1 MPSGVDEP
9 GDVLDQ
15 LVRDVE
21 QGRIRN
27 QRSPPAVGVLSEITT
42 RTTGTWPRH
51 HRADLPVSLLRP
63 QDERGSGMFS
73 QRNGLREA
81 A

>member
-42 RTTGTWPRH
+42 RTTGDLATSPPR
-51 HRADLPVSLLRP
+51 
-63 QDERGSGMFS
+63 
-73 QRNGLREA
+73 
-81 A
+81 